1 MNSSA
6 ENSISMND
14 HEVEENAENAG
25 ESVDASHTEQTTKA
39 WIGVC
44 FALFLSA
51 IGATVVV
58 QSWGYGLG
66 TDENIIGPG
75 TAPVVLG
82 TLVVIG
88 GLVIAVK
95 DFRILKALRAN
106 QGTNAGP
113 GFNSRS
119 KAKFVINSIL
129 MPAGIVVIFLVGI
142 FLSQFTGVL
151 LTLSAVVF
159 VCGLVIEK
167 MPVWKSLIMALA
179 MMLLGYL
186 LFDLM
191 LAARFPESLVGF

>member
-6 ENSISMND
+6 EYSISKNKNA
-14 HEVEENAENAG
+14 VEEDV
-25 ESVDASHTEQTTKA
+25 ESSGATVDAAQEATRTESL
-39 WIGVC
+39 IGAC

-51 IGATVVV
+51 IGVTVLV

-66 TDENIIGPG
+66 TDDNIIGPG

-82 TLVVIG
+82 ALIFIG
-88 GLVIAVK
+88 GLVIAIK
-95 DFRILKALRAN
+95 DFRTLKLLRAN
-106 QGTNAGP
+106 HRRKAESDPVSPTG
-113 GFNSRS
+113 SRL
-119 KAKFVINSIL
+119 FINSIL
-129 MPAGIVVIFLVGI
+129 MPAGIVVIYLVGI
-142 FLSQFTGVL
+142 YLSQFTGVL

-167 MPVWKSLIMALA
+167 MPVWKALMMALA